1 VSPPAES
8 GTPPVYAVVG
18 GVLFWGLVVLRA
30 IRAMRKGR
38 SGSVEALVGRG
49 VGLTTEREVDA
60 DKFYAGM
67 MKNVNTV
74 ETPALSTGQIEAARA
89 RRRQEYATVSRKPR
103 RAQLALT
110 RSRPLAEMQEPSD

>member
-1 VSPPAES
+1 L
-8 GTPPVYAVVG
+8 
-18 GVLFWGLVVLRA
+18 LFWGLVVLRA
-30 IRAMRKGR
+30 IRAMRKGG

-74 ETPALSTGQIEAARA
+74 AIPELSDGEIAAARA
-89 RRRQEYATVSRKPR
+89 RRRQECATVSSTAPHAR
-103 RAQLALT
+103 LAFSCL
-110 RSRPLAEMQEPSD
+110 RPFAEMASPPST